1 MDETQPL
8 VTEAPAAAAPVT
20 APEAT
25 AAPEIAATEQP
36 ADQQNRTFTQEEVDA
51 LITKRLAK
59 EQRKWE
65 RKLQQPATPAAPP
78 VPRELPPADQFES
91 VEAYAQAL
99 AENKAAELIQ
109 QRMAQQQQAQV
120 LESHRDR
127 EESAREKYDDY
138 EDVVYNPKLAITP
151 IMAQTIQA
159 SDMGPD
165 VAYYLGT
172 NPKEAERIARM
183 PAIAQAKEIG
193 RIEAKLTSSP
203 PVKKTT
209 SAPTPISPVSA
220 RTTSTSLDTTDPRAA
235 KQMSASE
242 WIAAERARQTRQWEA
257 RNR

>member
-1 MDETQPL
+1 MDENQPL
-8 VTEAPAAAAPVT
+8 VTEAPAQADVPVT
-20 APEAT
+20 APEVTAT
-25 AAPEIAATEQP
+25 SESAQNEQP
-36 ADQQNRTFTQEEVDA
+36 AKTFSQEEVDA
-51 LITKRLAK
+51 LVAKRLAK

-65 RKLQQPATPAAPP
+65 RKLQQPATPAVPS
-78 VPRELPPADQFES
+78 VPREVPPADQFES

-99 AENKAAELIQ
+99 AEKRAAELVQ
-109 QRMAQQQQAQV
+109 QREAHQQQTQV

-127 EESAREKYDDY
+127 EETAREKYDDY

-172 NPKEAERIARM
+172 NPKEAERIARL

-193 RIEAKLTSSP
+193 RLEAKIASAP
-203 PVKKTT
+203 PVKRTT

-220 RTTSTSLDTTDPRAA
+220 RSASTTLDTTDPRAA

-242 WIAAERARQTRQWEA
+242 WIAADRARQIRQMEA

>member
-1 MDETQPL
+1 MDENQPL
-8 VTEAPAAAAPVT
+8 VTEAPAVADVPVT
-20 APEAT
+20 APEVTAT
-25 AAPEIAATEQP
+25 SESAQNEQP
-36 ADQQNRTFTQEEVDA
+36 AKAFSQEEVDA
-51 LITKRLAK
+51 LVAKRLAK

-65 RKLQQPATPAAPP
+65 RKLQQPAPAVSS
-78 VPRELPPADQFES
+78 VPREIPPADQFES
-91 VEAYAQAL
+91 VEAYAHAL
-99 AENKAAELIQ
+99 AEKRATELVQ
-109 QRMAQQQQAQV
+109 QREAYQQQTQV

-127 EESAREKYDDY
+127 EETARDKYDDY

-172 NPKEAERIARM
+172 NPREAERIARM
-183 PAIAQAKEIG
+183 SAIAQAKEIG
-193 RIEAKLTSSP
+193 RLEAKIASAP

-220 RTTSTSLDTTDPRAA
+220 RTTSTSLDTTDPRAV

>member
-1 MDETQPL
+1 MDENQPL
-8 VTEAPAAAAPVT
+8 VTEAPAVADAPVT
-20 APEAT
+20 APEVTAT
-25 AAPEIAATEQP
+25 SESAQNEQP
-36 ADQQNRTFTQEEVDA
+36 AKAFSQEEVDA
-51 LITKRLAK
+51 LVAKRLAK

-65 RKLQQPATPAAPP
+65 RKLQQPATPAVSP
-78 VPRELPPADQFES
+78 VPKEIPPADQFES
-91 VEAYAQAL
+91 VEAYAHAL
-99 AENKAAELIQ
+99 AEKRAAELVQ
-109 QRMAQQQQAQV
+109 QREAHQQQTQV

-127 EESAREKYDDY
+127 EETAREKYDDY

-172 NPKEAERIARM
+172 NPKEAERIARL

-193 RIEAKLTSSP
+193 RLEAKIASAP
-203 PVKKTT
+203 PVKRTT
-209 SAPTPISPVSA
+209 SAPTPISPVNARSA
-220 RTTSTSLDTTDPRAA
+220 STTLDTTDPRAA

-242 WIAAERARQTRQWEA
+242 WIAADRARQIRQMEA

>member
-1 MDETQPL
+1 MDENQPL
-8 VTEAPAAAAPVT
+8 VTEAPAQADVPVT
-20 APEAT
+20 APEVTAT
-25 AAPEIAATEQP
+25 SESAQNEQP
-36 ADQQNRTFTQEEVDA
+36 AKTFSQEEVDA
-51 LITKRLAK
+51 LVAKRLAK

-65 RKLQQPATPAAPP
+65 RKLQQPATPAVPS
-78 VPRELPPADQFES
+78 VPREVPPADQFES

-99 AENKAAELIQ
+99 AEKRAAELVQ
-109 QRMAQQQQAQV
+109 QREAHQQQTQV

-127 EESAREKYDDY
+127 EETAREKYDDY

-193 RIEAKLTSSP
+193 RLEAKIASAP
-203 PVKKTT
+203 PVKRTT

-220 RTTSTSLDTTDPRAA
+220 RSASTTLDTTDPRAA

-242 WIAAERARQTRQWEA
+242 WIAADRARQIRQMEA

>member
-1 MDETQPL
+1 MDENQPL
-8 VTEAPAAAAPVT
+8 VTEAPAQADVPVT
-20 APEAT
+20 APEVTAT
-25 AAPEIAATEQP
+25 SESAQNEQP
-36 ADQQNRTFTQEEVDA
+36 AKTFSQEEVDA
-51 LITKRLAK
+51 LVAKRLAK

-65 RKLQQPATPAAPP
+65 RKLQQPATPAVPP
-78 VPRELPPADQFES
+78 VPREVPPADQFES

-99 AENKAAELIQ
+99 AEKRAAELVQ
-109 QRMAQQQQAQV
+109 QREAQQQQAQV

-193 RIEAKLTSSP
+193 KIEAKLTSSP

-242 WIAAERARQTRQWEA
+242 WIAADRARQIRVMEA

>member
-1 MDETQPL
+1 MDENQPL
-8 VTEAPAAAAPVT
+8 VTEAPAQADVPVT
-20 APEAT
+20 APEVTAT
-25 AAPEIAATEQP
+25 SESAQNEQP
-36 ADQQNRTFTQEEVDA
+36 AKTFSQEEVDA
-51 LITKRLAK
+51 LVAKRLAK

-65 RKLQQPATPAAPP
+65 RKLQQPATPAVPS
-78 VPRELPPADQFES
+78 VPREVPPADQFES

-99 AENKAAELIQ
+99 AEKRAAELVQ
-109 QRMAQQQQAQV
+109 QREVQQQQAQV

-172 NPKEAERIARM
+172 NPKEAERIARL

-193 RIEAKLTSSP
+193 RLEAKIASAP
-203 PVKKTT
+203 PVKRTT

-220 RTTSTSLDTTDPRAA
+220 RSASTTLDTTDPRAA

>member
-1 MDETQPL
+1 MDENQPL
-8 VTEAPAAAAPVT
+8 VTEAPAQADVPVT
-20 APEAT
+20 APEVTAT
-25 AAPEIAATEQP
+25 SESAQNEQP
-36 ADQQNRTFTQEEVDA
+36 AKTFSQEEVDA
-51 LITKRLAK
+51 LVAKRLAK

-65 RKLQQPATPAAPP
+65 RKLQQPATPAVPP
-78 VPRELPPADQFES
+78 VPREIPPADQFES

-99 AENKAAELIQ
+99 AEKRAAELVQ
-109 QRMAQQQQAQV
+109 QREVQQQQAQV

-127 EESAREKYDDY
+127 EETAREKYDDY

-172 NPKEAERIARM
+172 NPKEAERIARL

-193 RIEAKLTSSP
+193 KLEAKIASAP

-209 SAPTPISPVSA
+209 SAPSPISPVSA
-220 RTTSTSLDTTDPRAA
+220 RSASTTLDTTDPRAA

-242 WIAAERARQTRQWEA
+242 WIAAERARQMKQWEA

>member
-1 MDETQPL
+1 MNENQPL
-8 VTEAPAAAAPVT
+8 VTEAPAQADMPVT
-20 APEAT
+20 APEVTAT
-25 AAPEIAATEQP
+25 SESAQNEQP
-36 ADQQNRTFTQEEVDA
+36 AKTFSQEEVDA
-51 LITKRLAK
+51 LVAKRLAK

-65 RKLQQPATPAAPP
+65 RKLQQPAPAVSP
-78 VPRELPPADQFES
+78 VPREIPPADQFES
-91 VEAYAQAL
+91 VEAYAHAL
-99 AENKAAELIQ
+99 AEKRAAELVQ
-109 QRMAQQQQAQV
+109 QREVQQHQAQV

-138 EDVVYNPKLAITP
+138 EDVVYNPKLPITP

-172 NPKEAERIARM
+172 NPKEAERIARL

-193 RIEAKLTSSP
+193 KLEAKIASAP

-209 SAPTPISPVSA
+209 SAPSPISPVSA
-220 RTTSTSLDTTDPRAA
+220 RSASTTLDTTDPRAA

-242 WIAAERARQTRQWEA
+242 WIAADRARQIRLMEA

>member
-1 MDETQPL
+1 MDENQPL
-8 VTEAPAAAAPVT
+8 VTEAPAVADAPVT
-20 APEAT
+20 APEVTAT
-25 AAPEIAATEQP
+25 SESAQNEQP
-36 ADQQNRTFTQEEVDA
+36 AKAFSQEEVDA
-51 LITKRLAK
+51 LVAKRLAK

-65 RKLQQPATPAAPP
+65 RKLQQPATPAVSP
-78 VPRELPPADQFES
+78 VPREVPPADQFES
-91 VEAYAQAL
+91 VEAYAHAL
-99 AENKAAELIQ
+99 AEKRAAELVQ
-109 QRMAQQQQAQV
+109 QREAHQQQTQV

-127 EESAREKYDDY
+127 EETAREKYDDY

-172 NPKEAERIARM
+172 NPKEAERIARL

-193 RIEAKLTSSP
+193 RLEAKIASAP
-203 PVKKTT
+203 PVKRTT

-220 RTTSTSLDTTDPRAA
+220 RSASTTLDTTDPRAA

-242 WIAAERARQTRQWEA
+242 WIAADRARQIRQMEA

>member
-1 MDETQPL
+1 MDENQPL
-8 VTEAPAAAAPVT
+8 VTEAPAQADVPVT
-20 APEAT
+20 APEVTAT
-25 AAPEIAATEQP
+25 SESAQNEQP
-36 ADQQNRTFTQEEVDA
+36 AKAFSQEEVDA
-51 LITKRLAK
+51 LVAKRLAK

-65 RKLQQPATPAAPP
+65 RKLQQPATPAVSP
-78 VPRELPPADQFES
+78 VPREVPPADQFES
-91 VEAYAQAL
+91 VEAYAHAL
-99 AENKAAELIQ
+99 AEKRAAELVQ
-109 QRMAQQQQAQV
+109 QREAHQQQTQV

-127 EESAREKYDDY
+127 EETAREKYDDY

-172 NPKEAERIARM
+172 NPKEAERIARL

-193 RIEAKLTSSP
+193 RLEAKIASAP
-203 PVKKTT
+203 PVKRTT

-220 RTTSTSLDTTDPRAA
+220 RSASTTLDTTDPRAA

-242 WIAAERARQTRQWEA
+242 WIAADRARQIRQMEA

>member
-1 MDETQPL
+1 MDENQPL
-8 VTEAPAAAAPVT
+8 VTEAPAQADVPVT
-20 APEAT
+20 APEVTAT
-25 AAPEIAATEQP
+25 SESAQNEQP
-36 ADQQNRTFTQEEVDA
+36 AKTFSQEEVDA
-51 LITKRLAK
+51 LVAKRLAK

-65 RKLQQPATPAAPP
+65 RKLQQPAAPAAAP
-78 VPRELPPADQFES
+78 VPREIPPADQFES
-91 VEAYAQAL
+91 VEAYAHAL
-99 AENKAAELIQ
+99 AEKRAAELVQ
-109 QRMAQQQQAQV
+109 QREAHQQQTQV

-127 EESAREKYDDY
+127 EETARDKYDDY

-172 NPKEAERIARM
+172 NPKEAERIARL

-193 RIEAKLTSSP
+193 RLEAKIASAP
-203 PVKKTT
+203 PVKRTT

-220 RTTSTSLDTTDPRAA
+220 RSASTTLDTTDPRAA

-242 WIAAERARQTRQWEA
+242 WIAADRARQIRQMEA

>member
-1 MDETQPL
+1 MDENQPL
-8 VTEAPAAAAPVT
+8 VTEAPAQADVPVT
-20 APEAT
+20 APEVTAT
-25 AAPEIAATEQP
+25 SESAQNEQP
-36 ADQQNRTFTQEEVDA
+36 AKTFSQEEVDA
-51 LITKRLAK
+51 LVAKRLAK

-65 RKLQQPATPAAPP
+65 RKLQQPATPAVPP
-78 VPRELPPADQFES
+78 VPKEIPPADQFES

-99 AENKAAELIQ
+99 AEKRAAELLQ
-109 QRMAQQQQAQV
+109 QREAQQQQAQV

-193 RIEAKLTSSP
+193 KIEAKLTSSP
-203 PVKKTT
+203 PVKRTT